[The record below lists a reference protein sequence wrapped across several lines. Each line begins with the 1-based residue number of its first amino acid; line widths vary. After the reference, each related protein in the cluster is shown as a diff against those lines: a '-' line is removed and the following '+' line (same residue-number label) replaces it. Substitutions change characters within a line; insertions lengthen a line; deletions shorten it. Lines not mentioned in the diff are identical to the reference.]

1 MKYVASLLVLVV
13 VGFSVTEANAG
24 LFRLKRSAKCTSCS
38 SCSVTTKSAVQK
50 DAAQKDTAVQ
60 KDAVQKE
67 EATQKEAV
75 QKEAT
80 QKETKAVV
88 VTKGSALY
96 NICLRKAQI
105 QASRGRCFHPGGSF
119 GGCHAEGVG
128 MAMSAQGALN
138 NCCFTG
144 KRKCAAMAVVKGAGG
159 RFYACK
165 LFW

>member
-24 LFRLKRSAKCTSCS
+24 LFRVKRSAKCTSCS

-75 QKEAT
+75 QKE
-80 QKETKAVV
+80 TKAVV
-88 VTKGSALY
+88 VTEGSALY